1 MPACEPRVALLGPDL
16 TPTENARVSI
26 DSDGTV
32 RIEPAVGDPDVLG
45 RGLLVVPGFID
56 AHVHIGFFDPR
67 EVLTGGVTTVRD
79 LAWPP
84 EIVFDLARRSVD
96 ASFAG
101 PRILA
106 VGPMLTVAG
115 GYPTRAA
122 WAPAGTGRVLAG
134 EDDARA
140 AVRDLHAAGACAV
153 KVALNAAA
161 GPTLPAAVLEAIV
174 DESHRHGLKVTGHV
188 DGLDE
193 LVKAV
198 DAGMDEL
205 AHMLMS
211 DETIPD
217 DLIVEMVR
225 QGVAIVPTLS
235 CRFGHG
241 RTLAVDNLRRFLEAG
256 GRVVY
261 GTDLGNDGP
270 RPGIDVLEVT
280 AMAEA
285 GMTALDI
292 IRSATVT
299 SAEWLGLD
307 DSGVIADGRRAD
319 LIGVPL
325 AALDDPRGLAD
336 VRLVIRGGRVL
347 KGG

>member
-16 TPTENARVSI
+16 SPVDHTRVEI
-26 DSDGTV
+26 EAGGIV
-32 RIEPAVGDPDVLG
+32 RIEEATGDPHALG
-45 RGLLVVPGFID
+45 GELLLLPGFID

-67 EVLTGGVTTVRD
+67 DVLAGGVTTARD

-84 EIVFDLARRSVD
+84 EVAFELAERSTD

-101 PRILA
+101 PHILA
-106 VGPMLTVAG
+106 VGPMLTVAD

-122 WAPAGTGRVLAG
+122 WAPAGTGREVASDQ
-134 EDDARA
+134 EARST
-140 AVRDLHAAGACAV
+140 VRELHDAGACAI

-161 GPTLPAAVLEAIV
+161 GPTLSPAVLEAV
-174 DESHRHGLKVTGHV
+174 VEEAHLLGLKVTGHV
-188 DGLDE
+188 TGLDE
-193 LVKAV
+193 LIKAV

-217 DLIVEMVR
+217 DVIAEMVR
-225 QGVAIVPTLS
+225 RDMTIVPTLS
-235 CRFGHG
+235 CRFGAG
-241 RTLAVDNLRRFLEAG
+241 RSLAIDNLRRFLEAG

-261 GTDLGNDGP
+261 GTDLGNEGP
-270 RPGIDVLEVT
+270 RPGIDPLEVT

-285 GMTALDI
+285 GMSALDI

-299 SAEWLGLD
+299 SAHWLGLE
-307 DSGVIADGRRAD
+307 GTGRIEKGARAD
-319 LIGVPL
+319 LIGVPVD
-325 AALDDPRGLAD
+325 ALDDPLRLAD
-336 VRLVIRGGRVL
+336 VRLVIRGGRVV
-347 KGG
+347 KVG